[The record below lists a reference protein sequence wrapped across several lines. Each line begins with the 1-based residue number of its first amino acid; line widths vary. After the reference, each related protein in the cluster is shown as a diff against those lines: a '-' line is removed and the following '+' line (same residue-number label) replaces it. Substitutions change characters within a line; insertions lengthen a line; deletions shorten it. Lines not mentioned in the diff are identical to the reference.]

1 LMNFLTKTGMNFL
14 DLIDLQEFD
23 FYELTPLYNFISKNS
38 VSSID
43 VSRPQQ

>member
-1 LMNFLTKTGMNFL
+1 MLFNTAQYLL
-14 DLIDLQEFD
+14 LLLIVVHHF
-23 FYELTPLYNFISKNS
+23 TTFISKNS

>member
-1 LMNFLTKTGMNFL
+1 MGDNKKGRMEITMRDHLKDMEYFN
-14 DLIDLQEFD
+14 EF
-23 FYELTPLYNFISKNS
+23 TPLYNFISKNS